1 MCATLVPM
9 SSKQK
14 QVAVITGD
22 VVRSTVIKD
31 RARLAKVMKEAME
44 AADKSGFGVIRPFE
58 IYRGDSFQG
67 VVEVKD
73 AMRVALTIRARLR
86 QWEGPVQFSV
96 AGRTDR
102 TGGHRPLMLSLLPDA
117 RVAIGVGTVS
127 YRSSKV
133 VESDGEAYR
142 NSGRALDELGRTW
155 GRLAL
160 STPWDDMNAEF
171 HASMRLLDALVSK
184 WSSASAQAM
193 FLFLTKGSTQSE
205 LSRSLGIS
213 QPAVHKRL
221 SGADQSAVQAM
232 IDRYEEIVVAKLQR

>member
-1 MCATLVPM
+1 MPK
-9 SSKQK
+9 KQK

-22 VVRSTVIKD
+22 VVRSTVVKD
-31 RARLAKVMKEAME
+31 RARLAKVMKHAME
-44 AADKSGFGVIRPFE
+44 AIDKSGFGVVRPFE

-73 AMRVALTIRARLR
+73 AMKVALTIRARLR
-86 QWEGPVQFSV
+86 QWEGPVQFSA
-96 AGRTDR
+96 AGKTVRT
-102 TGGHRPLMLSLLPDA
+102 TGVRMPIMLSLLPDA
-117 RVAIGVGTVS
+117 RVAIGLGTVS

-171 HASMRLLDALVSK
+171 GTSMRLLDALVGK

-193 FLFLTKGSTQSE
+193 FLYLTKGSTQSE
-205 LSRSLGIS
+205 LSGLLGIS

-232 IDRYEEIVVAKLQR
+232 IDRYEEVVVANLKR

>member
-1 MCATLVPM
+1 MPK
-9 SSKQK
+9 KQK

-22 VVRSTVIKD
+22 VVRSTVVKD
-31 RARLAKVMKEAME
+31 RARLAKVMKQAME
-44 AADKSGFGVIRPFE
+44 AIDKSGFGVVRPFE

-73 AMRVALTIRARLR
+73 ALKVALTIRARLR
-86 QWEGPVQFSV
+86 QWDGGIRPVSASTAV
-96 AGRTDR
+96 RAARAR
-102 TGGHRPLMLSLLPDA
+102 LPILMNDLPDA
-117 RVAIGVGTVS
+117 RVAIGLGTVS

-160 STPWDDMNAEF
+160 STPWDEMNAEF
-171 HASMRLLDALVSK
+171 GTSMRLLDALVAK

-193 FLFLTKGSTQSE
+193 FLYLTKGSTQSQ
-205 LSRSLGIS
+205 LSALLKIS
-213 QPAVHKRL
+213 QPAIHKRL

-232 IDRYEEIVVAKLQR
+232 IDRYEEVVAANLKR